1 MKKLMVLLVVLV
13 SGLGYSQKPT
23 DTIPTTNINSNLMNQ
38 CVIDE
43 VNKERKKL
51 GLHPFIVTE
60 GAMEFSKEHT
70 EWVVKTGKF
79 EHSKNDTYGECMTK
93 ANFWGGESYEGA
105 AKRIVANWMNSPP
118 HRKVLMSRDYVECGA
133 HTIFRFESTEHEVGW
148 ITKTTKIWYSTSS
161 FTLRMYN

>member
-23 DTIPTTNINSNLMNQ
+23 DTIPSTNINSNLMNQ

-60 GAMEFSKEHT
+60 GTMKFSKEHT
-70 EWVVKTGKF
+70 EWMVETGKF
-79 EHSKNDTYGECMTK
+79 EHSKNYTYGECITK
-93 ANFWGGESYEGA
+93 TNFRNGESYEGA
-105 AKRIVANWMNSPP
+105 AKRIVTSWMNSPP
-118 HRKVLMSRDYVECGA
+118 HRKVLMSRDYVECGS
-133 HTIFRFESTEHEVGW
+133 HTIFRFESTEWLGG
-148 ITKTTKIWYSTSS
+148 ISKKWYSTSS
-161 FTLRMYN
+161 FVIK

>member
-1 MKKLMVLLVVLV
+1 MVLLVVLV

-70 EWVVKTGKF
+70 EWMVKTGKF
-79 EHSKNDTYGECMTK
+79 EHSKNDTYGECINK
-93 ANFWGGESYEGA
+93 SGFFNGESYEGA
-105 AKRIVANWMNSPP
+105 AKRIVNWWMNSPP
-118 HRKVLMSRDYVECGA
+118 HRKVLMSRDYVECGT
-133 HTIFRFESTEHEVGW
+133 HTIFRFESTEWEGFV
-148 ITKTTKIWYSTSS
+148 TKKWYSTSS

>member
-1 MKKLMVLLVVLV
+1 MLVKLLVVLVLLV

-70 EWVVKTGKF
+70 EWMVKTGKF
-79 EHSKNDTYGECMTK
+79 EHSKNDTYGECINK
-93 ANFWGGESYEGA
+93 SGFFDGESYEGA
-105 AKRIVANWMNSPP
+105 AKRIVNWWMNSPP
-118 HRKVLMSRDYVECGA
+118 HRKVLMSRDYVECGT
-133 HTIFRFESTEHEVGW
+133 HTIFRFESTEWLGDVSKE
-148 ITKTTKIWYSTSS
+148 WYSTSS
-161 FTLRMYN
+161 FTLQT

>member
-70 EWVVKTGKF
+70 EWMVKTGKF
-79 EHSKNDTYGECMTK
+79 EHSKNDTYGECINK
-93 ANFWGGESYEGA
+93 SGFFNGESYEGA
-105 AKRIVANWMNSPP
+105 AKRIVNWWMNSPP
-118 HRKVLMSRDYVECGA
+118 HRKVLMSRDYVECGT
-133 HTIFRFESTEHEVGW
+133 HTIFRFESTEWEGFV
-148 ITKTTKIWYSTSS
+148 TKKWYSTSS